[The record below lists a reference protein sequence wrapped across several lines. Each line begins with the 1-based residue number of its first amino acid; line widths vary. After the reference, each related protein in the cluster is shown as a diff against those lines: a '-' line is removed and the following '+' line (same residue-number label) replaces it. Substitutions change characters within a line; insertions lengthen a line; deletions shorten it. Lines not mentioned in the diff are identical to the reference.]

1 MRTIYFL
8 LKQINIFLWSDHR
21 KNIFTHPITL
31 LHDNHGHLLPFTF
44 RARQFI
50 PQTIIIYSHSALA
63 TYYKFDWDF
72 TTKPESGGSCPNLK
86 NFLGEAS
93 AALSQPPRA
102 EHCRRCPS
110 DAPDYYSQRQ
120 VDTQSLRGDNSSDGD
135 GAPIYCPR
143 AIRSSLQP
151 TIT

>member
-1 MRTIYFL
+1 M
-8 LKQINIFLWSDHR
+8 NIFLWSDHR
-21 KNIFTHPITL
+21 KYVFTHPITL

-135 GAPIYCPR
+135 GAPIYCLR